1 MNAGFSTDECHGII
15 SLSPLSPCHNA
26 GSIMVSVRGIIV
38 PFSSKSNTIVD
49 VSVVALSSNDTNG
62 RLLS

>member
-1 MNAGFSTDECHGII
+1 MLVSVLTNVMELFLCLRCRHV
-15 SLSPLSPCHNA
+15 NA

-38 PFSSKSNTIVD
+38 PLSFRSNTIVD